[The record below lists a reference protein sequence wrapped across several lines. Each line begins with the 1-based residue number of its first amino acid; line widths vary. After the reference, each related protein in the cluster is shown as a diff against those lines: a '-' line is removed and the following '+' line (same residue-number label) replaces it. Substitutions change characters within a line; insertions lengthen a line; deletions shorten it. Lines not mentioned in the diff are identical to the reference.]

1 MPLIDYLALLALV
14 TAMAFTSGPNTT
26 LAAVL
31 VATAVRMVNA
41 DRQGKQVFYALMDD
55 HVRCVLNDM
64 LHHLSEPHED

>member
-41 DRQGKQVFYALMDD
+41 
-55 HVRCVLNDM
+55 
-64 LHHLSEPHED
+64 